1 MLVRAWRW
9 YQRCLAL
16 HPVKTQVISSG
27 ILWGIGDVAAQSI
40 TRSFTPPPADKV
52 ASFFLFLML
61 FSFFFFLSSQCL
73 EMVVGILDG
82 KWDSLFF
89 MILCAD
95 SESVV
100 WEIFDVLISGSAV
113 ISMINLIPYF
123 SCMIFFCFLSIY
135 SCLIQKSLVIYD
147 DLMIDGSYEEI

>member
-1 MLVRAWRW
+1 M
-9 YQRCLAL
+9 
-16 HPVKTQVISSG
+16 
-27 ILWGIGDVAAQSI
+27 
-40 TRSFTPPPADKV
+40 
-52 ASFFLFLML
+52 
-61 FSFFFFLSSQCL
+61 
-73 EMVVGILDG
+73 GILDG

-113 ISMINLIPYF
+113 ISMINLITYF

>member
-1 MLVRAWRW
+1 
-9 YQRCLAL
+9 
-16 HPVKTQVISSG
+16 
-27 ILWGIGDVAAQSI
+27 
-40 TRSFTPPPADKV
+40 
-52 ASFFLFLML
+52 
-61 FSFFFFLSSQCL
+61 
-73 EMVVGILDG
+73 
-82 KWDSLFF
+82 

-113 ISMINLIPYF
+113 ISMINLITYL

-135 SCLIQKSLVIYD
+135 SCLIQKNLVIYD